1 MTTNAKANILLIALI
16 ALIIGACSKND
27 DTAPSPIPDI
37 RDKFVGSWSVNDETC
52 GKGKYLVTMEKDPAS
67 PDLVLIYNFGFS
79 NATEAD
85 KAIVTGN
92 TITLYKQ
99 TNSEGWEIEG
109 VGNYND
115 AGNINWTYTL
125 LISGTL
131 ENCSATY
138 VKN

>member
-1 MTTNAKANILLIALI
+1 MV
-16 ALIIGACSKND
+16 GACSTND

-52 GKGKYLVTMEKDPAS
+52 GKNKYLVTMEKDDAS
-67 PDLVLIYNFGFS
+67 INMMLIYNFGFS
-79 NATEAD
+79 SATEAD
-85 KAIVTGN
+85 TALVTGN
-92 TITLYKQ
+92 TITLYSQ
-99 TNSEGWEIEG
+99 INSEGWKIEG

-115 AGNINWTYTL
+115 AGDINWAYSL

>member
-1 MTTNAKANILLIALI
+1 MTTNGKTNIFLLA
-16 ALIIGACSKND
+16 IIILMLGACGTKD

-37 RDKFVGSWSVNDETC
+37 RDKFIGSWSVNNEIC
-52 GKGKYLVTMEKDPAS
+52 GKSKYLVTMEKDPATN
-67 PDLVLIYNFGFS
+67 DLMLIYNFGFS
-79 NATEAD
+79 NATQAD
-85 KAIVTGN
+85 TALVTGN
-92 TITLYKQ
+92 TITLYNQ
-99 TNSEGWEIEG
+99 INSEGWEIQG

-115 AGNINWTYTL
+115 IGDINWTYSL